1 MVVGV
6 DVPATAAVASARLRL
21 EQGDLTGVRSAF
33 AAAARG
39 AYDSEHGHRC
49 ERGARNE
56 HSLRVGAQVRRIHEE
71 SLSGILG
78 EVVGQNAFDD
88 FAVLEFEAHPQALGS
103 RPSREG
109 LAEQEVGIG
118 KIADKV
124 NRLDVAQIDGD
135 DVAGGVEQFE
145 FSIDDKVGGSNVSAD
160 GIAIVLPHDD
170 FLMSRGHGLVEAS
183 DRRRTDEIG
192 VPPHSHKDTNM

>member
-78 EVVGQNAFDD
+78 EIVGQNAFDD
-88 FAVLEFEAHPQALGS
+88 FAVLELRRTH
-103 RPSREG
+103 RPSVRG
-109 LAEQEVGIG
+109 RVV
-118 KIADKV
+118 KV
-124 NRLDVAQIDGD
+124 LR
-135 DVAGGVEQFE
+135 
-145 FSIDDKVGGSNVSAD
+145 
-160 GIAIVLPHDD
+160 
-170 FLMSRGHGLVEAS
+170 SRRSES
-183 DRRRTDEIG
+183 EKSRT
-192 VPPHSHKDTNM
+192 K